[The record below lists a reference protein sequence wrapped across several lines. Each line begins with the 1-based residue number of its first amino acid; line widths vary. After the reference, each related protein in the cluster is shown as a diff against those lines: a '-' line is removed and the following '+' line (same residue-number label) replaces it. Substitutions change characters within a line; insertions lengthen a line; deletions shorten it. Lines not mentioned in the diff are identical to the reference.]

1 MSSITGRAKIRA
13 PTGKQSNRPE
23 TEAGAASM
31 KREDRLADFRISI
44 MHPVQ
49 IFCENGWMYVPKG
62 VRKNISIGY
71 EDEHKIYGTA
81 EEMTDIETNSLTAVF
96 LEREKDE
103 R

>member
-1 MSSITGRAKIRA
+1 MGMSSITGRAKIRA
-13 PTGKQSNRPE
+13 PTGRQSNRPE

-62 VRKNISIGY
+62 VSKNISI
-71 EDEHKIYGTA
+71 E
-81 EEMTDIETNSLTAVF
+81 
-96 LEREKDE
+96 
-103 R
+103 